1 MGNIIIIAILM
12 IFIVF
17 ALRGSYLHFKGESGC
32 CQGGSGQKPVKKK
45 LRGPI
50 IAKKVIVIEGM
61 HCNSCKNRVE
71 NQLNQIDGALAKVNL
86 KKKIAVVSMERMIP
100 DMLLTHEIEKM
111 DFKVIEI
118 ELKEA

>member
-1 MGNIIIIAILM
+1 MGNIIIIAILI

-32 CQGGSGQKPVKKK
+32 CQGGSGPKPVKKK
-45 LRGPI
+45 LHGPI

-61 HCNSCKNRVE
+61 HCNSCRKRVE
-71 NQLNQIDGALAKVNL
+71 DQLNQIDGALAKVNL

-100 DMLLTHEIEKM
+100 DMLLTHEIEKLG
-111 DFKVIEI
+111 FQVIEI

>member
-17 ALRGSYLHFKGESGC
+17 ALRGSYLHFKGVRGC
-32 CQGGSGQKPVKKK
+32 CRGGSGPKSVKKK

-86 KKKIAVVSMERMIP
+86 KKKIAIVSMERMIP
-100 DMLLTHEIEKM
+100 DMLLTHEIEKL

>member
-32 CQGGSGQKPVKKK
+32 CQSGSGQKPMKKK

-61 HCNSCKNRVE
+61 HCSSCKNRVE
-71 NQLNQIDGALAKVNL
+71 NQLNQIEGALAKVNL

-100 DMLLTHEIEKM
+100 DMLLTHEIEKL
-111 DFKVIEI
+111 DFQVIEI

>member
-1 MGNIIIIAILM
+1 MGNIIIIAILI

-32 CQGGSGQKPVKKK
+32 CQGGSGPKPVKKK
-45 LRGPI
+45 LRRPI

-61 HCNSCKNRVE
+61 HCNSCRKRVE
-71 NQLNQIDGALAKVNL
+71 DQLNQIDGALAKVNL

-100 DMLLTHEIEKM
+100 DMLLTHEIEKLG
-111 DFKVIEI
+111 FQVIEI